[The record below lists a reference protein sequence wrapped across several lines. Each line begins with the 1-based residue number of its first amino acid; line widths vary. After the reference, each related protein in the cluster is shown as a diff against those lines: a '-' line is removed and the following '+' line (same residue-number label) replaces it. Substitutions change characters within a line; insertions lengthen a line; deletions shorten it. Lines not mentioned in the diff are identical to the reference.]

1 MMEERADRCVHKLF
15 AEPSMFCLSILES
28 KILST
33 SFTPLY
39 GGPMSQ
45 ATSPTTNPANTPAKK
60 GRLHSLDIYRGLI
73 MISLAFG
80 GFGLLQTSRNL
91 QDADA
96 TTIIGQGEYATEI
109 RWDVVEQQF
118 SHVQWAGYGFWDMIQ
133 PSFMFMVGVSM
144 AFSYA
149 KRKRRGDNYA
159 ELLFHAFTRSVVLV
173 FLGIFLISNGASTN
187 WSLMNV
193 LTQIGLGYTF
203 LFLFWKRGFLIQ
215 SVGVVVLLLVTF
227 SAYRFASNVGVP
239 GTAVAQAA
247 DADETESEA
256 AVETADEAV
265 DEQEQEMA
273 LKRIGLTQKWVDENL
288 VDINPWWHKNANIG
302 HQVDVWLF
310 SSFGKTDRHYN
321 SAGGYQTIN
330 FIPALA
336 TMLLGLICG
345 DWLKLDRSSWINLL
359 QFFALGAVCIM
370 AGYALHETNVC
381 PLIKRIWTPSW
392 ALFSGGICIITLASL
407 YLLFD
412 MLPLSALGLPAT
424 VVGTNSI
431 VMYCMHML
439 LEDWTKVNLVRHF
452 GDKIFQLQPQIGYKL
467 FSPYPIDSPP
477 EFFNLYQPICEAVL
491 VGLCFWVVCLLMYRR
506 KLFVRV

>member
-247 DADETESEA
+247 DA
-256 AVETADEAV
+256 AVSLRSGSMRTLSTSTHGGTRTQISAIKSTCGYSAV
-265 DEQEQEMA
+265 
-273 LKRIGLTQKWVDENL
+273 LGKRIVT
-288 VDINPWWHKNANIG
+288 
-302 HQVDVWLF
+302 
-310 SSFGKTDRHYN
+310 T
-321 SAGGYQTIN
+321 T
-330 FIPALA
+330 ALA
-336 TMLLGLICG
+336 
-345 DWLKLDRSSWINLL
+345 
-359 QFFALGAVCIM
+359 V
-370 AGYALHETNVC
+370 
-381 PLIKRIWTPSW
+381 IKRSTS
-392 ALFSGGICIITLASL
+392 SR
-407 YLLFD
+407 
-412 MLPLSALGLPAT
+412 LS
-424 VVGTNSI
+424 
-431 VMYCMHML
+431 
-439 LEDWTKVNLVRHF
+439 
-452 GDKIFQLQPQIGYKL
+452 PQCCWG
-467 FSPYPIDSPP
+467 
-477 EFFNLYQPICEAVL
+477 
-491 VGLCFWVVCLLMYRR
+491 
-506 KLFVRV
+506 